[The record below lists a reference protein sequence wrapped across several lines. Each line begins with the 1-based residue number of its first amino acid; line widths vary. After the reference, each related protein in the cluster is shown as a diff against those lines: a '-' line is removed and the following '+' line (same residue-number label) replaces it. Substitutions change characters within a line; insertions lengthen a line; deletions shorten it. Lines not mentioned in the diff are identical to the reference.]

1 MKKSDG
7 SGYYIYDLNGV
18 KIDYSR
24 EDEEEDIA
32 ERRQVWRTEDTEE
45 IEEEELDFRNDYDHL
60 TVMNY
65 LLIIVIGVVI
75 ILLIIKYF
83 MGSNSSEIF

>member
-1 MKKSDG
+1 MNRQREGGKCKKSDG

-32 ERRQVWRTEDTEE
+32 ERRQVWRTKT
-45 IEEEELDFRNDYDHL
+45 LKKLKKKN
-60 TVMNY
+60 
-65 LLIIVIGVVI
+65 
-75 ILLIIKYF
+75 
-83 MGSNSSEIF
+83 